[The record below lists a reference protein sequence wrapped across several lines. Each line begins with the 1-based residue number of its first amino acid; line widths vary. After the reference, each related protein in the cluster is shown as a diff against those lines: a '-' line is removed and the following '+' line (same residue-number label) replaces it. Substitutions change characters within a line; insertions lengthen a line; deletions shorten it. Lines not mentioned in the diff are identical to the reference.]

1 MPFIRFDN
9 WRRLPGIEA
18 EIWLHGDLK
27 RTGVVDAASEDS
39 TIAWV
44 AADATGPRRLLE
56 RANGFELRIS
66 PEQLVLRAELQA
78 HAVQKRPS

>member
-18 EIWLHGDLK
+18 EIWLNGDLE
-27 RTGVVDAASEDS
+27 RTGVIDAASEDS

-44 AADATGPRRLLE
+44 AADAINPRRLLE

-66 PEQLVLRAELQA
+66 PEHPLIRAELQG
-78 HAVQKRPS
+78 HPTQKRPS